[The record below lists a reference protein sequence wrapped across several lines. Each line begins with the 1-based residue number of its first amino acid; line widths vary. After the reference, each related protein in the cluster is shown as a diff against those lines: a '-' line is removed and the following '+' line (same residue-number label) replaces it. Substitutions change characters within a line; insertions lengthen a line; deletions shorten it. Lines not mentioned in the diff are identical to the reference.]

1 MKERMIIN
9 TWYEL
14 SEKYPPR
21 DEIVLC
27 TINGLSNHLIY
38 KDTFALLIWTGE
50 NWVST
55 EGVDF
60 EELEV
65 LAWCD
70 IEPYGITNR
79 KKVNKCTATTAEQ
92 S

>member
-1 MKERMIIN
+1 MNERIVIDN
-9 TWYEL
+9 WYEPQ
-14 SEKYPPR
+14 EKYPPV

-27 TINGLSNHLIY
+27 TINGLSKRLIY
-38 KDTFALLIWTGE
+38 KRTFALLIWSGE
-50 NWVST
+50 KWLSA

-70 IEPYGITNR
+70 IYPYGYSR
-79 KKVNKCTATTAEQ
+79 KKVNKCTVTNVEQ